1 MKPVEGKNIT
11 GVYKNRAGA
20 ELFDEWLISE
30 I

>member
-1 MKPVEGKNIT
+1 MKPVEGKNIIV
-11 GVYKNRAGA
+11 VYTYRAGA